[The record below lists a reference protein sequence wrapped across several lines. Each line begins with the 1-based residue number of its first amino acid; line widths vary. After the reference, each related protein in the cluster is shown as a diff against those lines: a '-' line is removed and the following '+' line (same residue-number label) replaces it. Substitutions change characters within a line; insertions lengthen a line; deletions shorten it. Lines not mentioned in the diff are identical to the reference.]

1 MKRLV
6 AFLILLMFT
15 LTPLVRACITPGDYY
30 AVGVALNRPG
40 ITYNL
45 SRLMEAH
52 NVISEGNALIYRSHY
67 DERLYVLVWNA
78 SDGLHVRVGIPIN
91 WTNSSVLRA
100 SFNASLILTGD
111 VLEKL
116 RSEGWDTVDNTTF
129 TRDGV
134 IVSLIPV
141 KETECSSD
149 SDCATGGCNGE
160 VCAPKE
166 EAGKIVTP
174 CVYKSW
180 YSCLSLSTCG
190 CVNGTCTWKPNPDF
204 KACLKEHGVDPSS
217 VIRAGRT
224 AVYVTAVEKTPEEAE
239 ASVEEFMHA
248 FGVSCNMSIKF
259 EKHTDKVPAPLVDPR
274 TLKASKAIKTE
285 LEWLREWGVI
295 EISKEDVEEIAGI
308 ARWGYAGQNSHIGW
322 YETKNGTF
330 SWIPYHESRNPRLV
344 KCSSIGVPT
353 YRLPNGT
360 AYFDSST
367 VSPSSPTASTT
378 TTVPSSSSSSPPE
391 EGGGICGPAFSVVLI
406 LLVPLFRK
414 R

>member
-15 LTPLVRACITPGDYY
+15 LTPPLVRACITPGDYY

-78 SDGLHVRVGIPIN
+78 SDGLHVRVGGIPIN

-116 RSEGWDTVDNTTF
+116 RSEGWETVDNTTF

-134 IVSLIPV
+134 TVNLIPV
-141 KETECSSD
+141 EETECSSD

-160 VCAPKE
+160 VCAPE
-166 EAGKIVTP
+166 GGSREDRDTLRLQILVQLPLPEYLRLCERHLHLEAQSG
-174 CVYKSW
+174 
-180 YSCLSLSTCG
+180 LQ
-190 CVNGTCTWKPNPDF
+190 
-204 KACLKEHGVDPSS
+204 ACLKEHGVDPSS

-259 EKHTDKVPAPLVDPR
+259 EKHTDKVPPAPLVDPR

-285 LEWLREWGVI
+285 LEWLREWG
-295 EISKEDVEEIAGI
+295 G
-308 ARWGYAGQNSHIGW
+308 
-322 YETKNGTF
+322 
-330 SWIPYHESRNPRLV
+330 
-344 KCSSIGVPT
+344 
-353 YRLPNGT
+353 
-360 AYFDSST
+360 
-367 VSPSSPTASTT
+367 
-378 TTVPSSSSSSPPE
+378 
-391 EGGGICGPAFSVVLI
+391 
-406 LLVPLFRK
+406 
-414 R
+414 

>member
-15 LTPLVRACITPGDYY
+15 LTPPLVRACITPGDYY
-30 AVGVALNRPG
+30 AVGVALNRPGG

-78 SDGLHVRVGIPIN
+78 SDGLHVRVGGIPIN

-116 RSEGWDTVDNTTF
+116 RSEGWETVDNTTF

-134 IVSLIPV
+134 TVNLIPV
-141 KETECSSD
+141 EETECSSD

-204 KACLKEHGVDPSS
+204 KHVSKSTALIPQVSS
-217 VIRAGRT
+217 VPGGRRFT
-224 AVYVTAVEKTPEEAE
+224 
-239 ASVEEFMHA
+239 
-248 FGVSCNMSIKF
+248 
-259 EKHTDKVPAPLVDPR
+259 
-274 TLKASKAIKTE
+274 
-285 LEWLREWGVI
+285 
-295 EISKEDVEEIAGI
+295 
-308 ARWGYAGQNSHIGW
+308 
-322 YETKNGTF
+322 
-330 SWIPYHESRNPRLV
+330 
-344 KCSSIGVPT
+344 
-353 YRLPNGT
+353 
-360 AYFDSST
+360 
-367 VSPSSPTASTT
+367 
-378 TTVPSSSSSSPPE
+378 
-391 EGGGICGPAFSVVLI
+391 
-406 LLVPLFRK
+406 
-414 R
+414 